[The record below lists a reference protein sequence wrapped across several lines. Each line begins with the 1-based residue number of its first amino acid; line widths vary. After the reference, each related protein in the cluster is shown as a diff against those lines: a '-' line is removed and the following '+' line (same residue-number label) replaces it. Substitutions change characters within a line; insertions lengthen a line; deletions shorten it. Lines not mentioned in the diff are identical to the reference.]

1 MNIFYEYNLSKCC
14 SWTFF
19 ASLFRE
25 WIWCN
30 VCYSC
35 AAGFFRSNSMLIVL
49 SNCSSYAK
57 IDSHFD
63 WACEIIRL
71 LIIFKNCSSVKCL
84 CKFTFV
90 IKYIYG
96 FLRIWLRLQLL
107 LLLLLCPHN
116 GENFT
121 SIQIKLTHRHD
132 TTQQYETIVCS
143 FVLIRFW
150 YSFYGSE
157 FSNRLI

>member
-96 FLRIWLRLQLL
+96 LQLL